1 MGVALVNQSVPEL
14 DADADAD
21 GAASSE
27 RLVAGAA
34 AFYSLPGF
42 PFASGSARRL
52 CSS

>member
-27 RLVAGAA
+27 RLVAEAA
-34 AFYSLPGF
+34 AFYSLPGS
-42 PFASGSARRL
+42 PFASGSACRF
-52 CSS
+52 CAS